1 MASDRDII
9 RAIAELLDQELFGIS
24 MLIADT
30 VCYGGRLEEEKRH
43 ERSLEKIKALIP
55 ASLQAEFE
63 LDRRRAKAASLRA
76 QADALLA
83 VDAAASPQQMK
94 GSG

>member
-1 MASDRDII
+1 MTSDRDII
-9 RAIAELLDQELFGIS
+9 RAIAEQLDHELFGIS
-24 MLIADT
+24 MLIADS

-55 ASLQAEFE
+55 TELQSEFE
-63 LDRRRAKAASLRA
+63 LDRRRAKAAELHA

-83 VDAAASPQQMK
+83 GGAS
-94 GSG
+94 